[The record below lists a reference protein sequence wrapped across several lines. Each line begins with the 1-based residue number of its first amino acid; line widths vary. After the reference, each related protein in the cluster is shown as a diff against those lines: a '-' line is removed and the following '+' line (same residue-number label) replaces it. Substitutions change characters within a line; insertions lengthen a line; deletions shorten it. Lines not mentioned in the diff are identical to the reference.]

1 MFLHFFTYFSSHK
14 LPIVKNIRVICKG
27 LRHFLN
33 LFKRN
38 NVKLSNI
45 SILFVCYV
53 KGDNNIYFWNLFTP
67 CLCLWMNLLCL
78 DVVIWY
84 EVKVK
89 VFFVT
94 DSNSLSI
101 TYIEFKSSFLYFLWI
116 FLEMAI
122 AHYWFTSCVNRLKF
136 KVYLQLY
143 HNYRHKHYREQL
155 SWPKYD
161 EIQACNY
168 FLLTLKEAI

>member
-14 LPIVKNIRVICKG
+14 VPIVKNIRVICEG

-53 KGDNNIYFWNLFTP
+53 KGDNNNSFWNLFTP

-78 DVVIWY
+78 DVHIWY

-136 KVYLQLY
+136 VQKYTCNCTIITDINIIVNNYHDQNMMKYKLVIIFYL
-143 HNYRHKHYREQL
+143 H
-155 SWPKYD
+155 
-161 EIQACNY
+161 
-168 FLLTLKEAI
+168 